1 VDLRLARHTALVA
14 GSTSGLGEA
23 VAIAL
28 GGEGAN
34 VVIGGRR
41 QLLAAQLASKLSSA
55 IGLALDMADPDSI
68 EAVAEA
74 AEKAF
79 DRVDILVLNT
89 GGPPA
94 ATAAGLSE
102 PLLMSGLDTL
112 LVRQVQLVERFLPD
126 MRSQGWGRVLA
137 IGSSGVQEPLA
148 DLVISNMARGALAA
162 YLKTLSG
169 EVAAEGVTV
178 NMVLPG
184 RIDTERV
191 AALDRI
197 RAERQGITATLARQR
212 SEQSIP
218 IGRYGAPAEFA
229 AVACFLCSELAS
241 YVTGAQVRVDGGLA
255 RGF

>member
-1 VDLRLARHTALVA
+1 MDLRLAGHTALVA

-41 QLLAAQLASKLSSA
+41 QLLAAQVASKLSSA
-55 IGLALDMADPDSI
+55 IGLALDMADPASI

-79 DRVDILVLNT
+79 GRVDILVLNT
-89 GGPPA
+89 GGPPP

-126 MRSQGWGRVLA
+126 MRSQGWGRVLG

-218 IGRYGAPAEFA
+218 IGRYGSPGEFA

-241 YVTGAQVRVDGGLA
+241 YVTGEQIRVDGGLA